1 MNPKLEKLRAEQE
14 RVQKELEQAQHQQ
27 QRLEN
32 RLSYMNT
39 GERKARTH
47 RLVTRGAAI
56 ESILP
61 AVQPMTERAF
71 YELMETVLTLP
82 AVQSVIQSRLP
93 EMEGDP

>member
-14 RVQKELEQAQHQQ
+14 RVQRKLEQAQHQQ

-32 RLSYMNT
+32 RLNYLNT

-93 EMEGDP
+93 ESGGDP

>member
-14 RVQKELEQAQHQQ
+14 RVQRELEQAQHQQ

-32 RLSYMNT
+32 RLSYMNA

-47 RLVTRGAAI
+47 RLITRGAAI
-56 ESILP
+56 ENILP

-71 YELMETVLTLP
+71 YELIEEVVSLP
-82 AVQSVIQSRLP
+82 EVQSFLLSRLP
-93 EMEGDP
+93 KTGGDP

>member
-1 MNPKLEKLRAEQE
+1 MNPKLEQLRAEQE
-14 RVQKELEQAQHQQ
+14 RVQRELEQAQHQQ

-32 RLSYMNT
+32 RLSYLST
-39 GERKARTH
+39 GERRARAH
-47 RLVTRGAAI
+47 RLITRGAAI

-82 AVQSVIQSRLP
+82 VVQSVIQSRIP
-93 EMEGDP
+93 KTDGDP

>member
-14 RVQKELEQAQHQQ
+14 RVQRELEQTQHQQ

-47 RLVTRGAAI
+47 RLITRGAAI
-56 ESILP
+56 ESFLP
-61 AVQPMTERAF
+61 ATQPMTERAF
-71 YELMETVLTLP
+71 YELMEAVLTLP
-82 AVQSVIQSRLP
+82 VVQSVIQSRLP
-93 EMEGDP
+93 KTDGDP

>member
-14 RVQKELEQAQHQQ
+14 RVQRELEQAQHQQ

-32 RLSYMNT
+32 RLSYMNA

-47 RLVTRGAAI
+47 RLITRGAAI

-61 AVQPMTERAF
+61 AVQPMTERAS
-71 YELMETVLTLP
+71 V
-82 AVQSVIQSRLP
+82 VQSVIQSRIP
-93 EMEGDP
+93 KTDGDP

>member
-1 MNPKLEKLRAEQE
+1 MNPKLEKLRVEQE
-14 RVQKELEQAQHQQ
+14 RVQRELEQAQHQQ

-47 RLVTRGAAI
+47 RLITRGAAI

-61 AVQPMTERAF
+61 ATQPMTERAF

-82 AVQSVIQSRLP
+82 EARAILDARLP
-93 EMEGDP
+93 KADGDP

>member
-14 RVQKELEQAQHQQ
+14 RVQRKLGQAQHQQ

-32 RLSYMNT
+32 RLNYLNT

-93 EMEGDP
+93 ESGGDP

>member
-14 RVQKELEQAQHQQ
+14 RAQRELEQAQHQQ

-32 RLSYMNT
+32 RLSYLNT
-39 GERKARTH
+39 GDRRARAH
-47 RLVTRGAAI
+47 RLITRGAAI

-61 AVQPMTERAF
+61 ATQPMTERAF
-71 YELMETVLTLP
+71 YELMEAVLTLP

-93 EMEGDP
+93 QTGGDP

>member
-14 RVQKELEQAQHQQ
+14 RVQRELEQAKHQQ

-39 GERKARTH
+39 GERRARAH
-47 RLVTRGAAI
+47 RLITRGAAI

-61 AVQPMTERAF
+61 ATQPMTERAF
-71 YELMETVLTLP
+71 YELMEAVFSLP
-82 AVQSVIQSRLP
+82 EVQTVIQSRLP
-93 EMEGDP
+93 KADGDP

>member
-14 RVQKELEQAQHQQ
+14 RVRRELEQAKHQQ

-39 GERKARTH
+39 GERRARAH
-47 RLVTRGAAI
+47 RLITRGAAI

-61 AVQPMTERAF
+61 ATQPMTERAF
-71 YELMETVLTLP
+71 YDLMETVLMLP
-82 AVQSVIQSRLP
+82 AVQSVIQSRLA
-93 EMEGDP
+93 ETDGDP

>member
-14 RVQKELEQAQHQQ
+14 RVQRELEQAQHQQ

-32 RLSYMNT
+32 RLSYLNA

-47 RLVTRGAAI
+47 RLITRGAAI

-71 YELMETVLTLP
+71 YELMETVLALP
-82 AVQSVIQSRLP
+82 VVQSVIQSRIP
-93 EMEGDP
+93 KTDGDP

>member
-14 RVQKELEQAQHQQ
+14 RAQRELEQAQHQQ

-32 RLSYMNT
+32 RISYMNT
-39 GERKARTH
+39 GERRARAH
-47 RLVTRGAAI
+47 RLITRGAAI

-82 AVQSVIQSRLP
+82 VVQSIVQSRLP
-93 EMEGDP
+93 KADGDP

>member
-39 GERKARTH
+39 GDRRARAH
-47 RLVTRGAAI
+47 RLITRGAAI

-61 AVQPMTERAF
+61 ATQPMTERSF
-71 YELMETVLTLP
+71 YELMEAVFSLP
-82 AVQSVIQSRLP
+82 EVQSVLHSFLP
-93 EMEGDP
+93 KTDGDP

>member
-14 RVQKELEQAQHQQ
+14 RVQRELEQAQHQQ

-32 RLSYMNT
+32 RISYMNA

-47 RLVTRGAAI
+47 RLITRGAAI

-71 YELMETVLTLP
+71 YELMEAVLTLP
-82 AVQSVIQSRLP
+82 VVQSIIQSRLP
-93 EMEGDP
+93 KADGDP

>member
-14 RVQKELEQAQHQQ
+14 RAQRELEQAQHQQ

-32 RLSYMNT
+32 RISYMNT
-39 GERKARTH
+39 GERRARAH
-47 RLVTRGAAI
+47 RLITRGAAI

-82 AVQSVIQSRLP
+82 VVQSIIQSRLP
-93 EMEGDP
+93 QTGGDP